1 MKHNLRVN
9 SALMLKTLSMTVLIL
24 LCLVVARPGSQ
35 TARAAATGESLF
47 NANCVVCHKAGGNI
61 INPKK
66 PVIGSTMLASKKTFK
81 SYLLKPSGAMQPCP
95 KIANEDA
102 DLAALYDYCKSLK

>member
-1 MKHNLRVN
+1 MKNGLRAN
-9 SALMLKTLSMTVLIL
+9 SALILKSLAIPIVIL
-24 LCLVVARPGSQ
+24 LCLGTSRLGNQ

-47 NANCVVCHKAGGNI
+47 NANCVACHKAGGNM

-81 SYLLKPSGAMQPCP
+81 TYLLKPSGAMPPAP
-95 KIANEDA
+95 KIANDDA